1 MFQLVSPRCTNVT
14 DNKQMDNRKHYE
26 KM

>member
-1 MFQLVSPRCTNVT
+1 VT